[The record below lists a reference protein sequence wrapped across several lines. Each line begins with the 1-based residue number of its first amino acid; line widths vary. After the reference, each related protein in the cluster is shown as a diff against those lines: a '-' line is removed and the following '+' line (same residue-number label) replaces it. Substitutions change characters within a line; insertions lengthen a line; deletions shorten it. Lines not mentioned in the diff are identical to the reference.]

1 MMGSDRNAL
10 ELHES
15 FGRRANSVA
24 NAYRVEKEAW
34 LYKRIL
40 DFSALT
46 VLAGA
51 PPAASHGEARTTN
64 AAAPPPA
71 AASACKA
78 RSIQRIVSRRELLR
92 RSPRAVVRGIPV
104 ISCQGHDP
112 ARSNASRGS
121 TRLISQRC
129 QATQRLSIRW
139 RGHAAQIGSAI
150 PRAQFAS

>member
-40 DFSALT
+40 DFSSFT

-51 PPAASHGEARTTN
+51 RPAATPGAAPTTN
-64 AAAPPPA
+64 AATAPPA
-71 AASACKA
+71 AAS
-78 RSIQRIVSRRELLR
+78 
-92 RSPRAVVRGIPV
+92 P
-104 ISCQGHDP
+104 
-112 ARSNASRGS
+112 
-121 TRLISQRC
+121 
-129 QATQRLSIRW
+129 
-139 RGHAAQIGSAI
+139 
-150 PRAQFAS
+150 

>member
-34 LYKRIL
+34 LCKRIL

-64 AAAPPPA
+64 AATAPPA

-92 RSPRAVVRGIPV
+92 RSPRAVVCAESP
-104 ISCQGHDP
+104 
-112 ARSNASRGS
+112 
-121 TRLISQRC
+121 
-129 QATQRLSIRW
+129 
-139 RGHAAQIGSAI
+139 
-150 PRAQFAS
+150 

>member
-51 PPAASHGEARTTN
+51 PPASHGEARTTN
-64 AAAPPPA
+64 AATAPPA
-71 AASACKA
+71 AAS
-78 RSIQRIVSRRELLR
+78 
-92 RSPRAVVRGIPV
+92 P
-104 ISCQGHDP
+104 
-112 ARSNASRGS
+112 
-121 TRLISQRC
+121 
-129 QATQRLSIRW
+129 
-139 RGHAAQIGSAI
+139 
-150 PRAQFAS
+150 

>member
-1 MMGSDRNAL
+1 MGSDRNAL

-34 LYKRIL
+34 LCKRIL

-78 RSIQRIVSRRELLR
+78 RSIQRLDTRHDLLR
-92 RSPRAVVRGIPV
+92 RSPRAVVCAESP
-104 ISCQGHDP
+104 
-112 ARSNASRGS
+112 
-121 TRLISQRC
+121 
-129 QATQRLSIRW
+129 
-139 RGHAAQIGSAI
+139 
-150 PRAQFAS
+150 